1 MQYLDLHKLR
11 AEIEEKASALPQNVR
26 IPTELSR
33 LLKSKWERC
42 SQLSENSFV
51 LKSGANGD
59 DEVPLTHRV
68 VILAAIGA
76 KLTEQLLEYRKIY
89 TDIFNILSI
98 TIKQQKKLFNAKTTA
113 SNIGNEWASIKAKLD
128 SLGFPTE
135 TIERL
140 TRFALDNEWSGCTK
154 GIGRNN
160 DFYVSS
166 VCNALGTNP
175 TNMPM
180 LATASKDLLGADLRS
195 VMERLIEVANGTSR
209 PEANSPPL
217 HEAYLALCEFCRLYH
232 ISDQPWMTDD
242 VRCEPAHKALGE
254 IKNWAEKN
262 FATYSGIPMTVIASK
277 GSGAFPKVPW
287 ITILP
292 PGQTTSDGVYVGLCF
307 DREGR
312 GAVTGLA
319 ESVTSRKGLMVVNRS
334 ADSSLRINVNGSS
347 AATYYND
354 SFENPLEFTG
364 KDFDE
369 NIFKTHIS
377 KSLER
382 GILFLNLKKREAFGF
397 ADALQFQVDLEA
409 SGFKGV
415 AALAGVFLTALAS
428 KPFVLLTGNSGT
440 GKSKIAELF
449 ATWLAGEDIGSTTFA
464 MIPVGA
470 DWTDNRNVLGYVNH
484 LRPAKDGKPLYES
497 TPILELIIRAMDH
510 PERPYFLILDE
521 MNLSHVERY
530 FADFLSAMESGL
542 PIPLHTSA
550 DDLLSPQ
557 GSKVPAKLAL
567 PDNLFITG
575 TVNVDETTYMFS
587 PKVLDRANV
596 IEFRV
601 NPTDAEDFLKA
612 GAGGLSEIAA
622 APEGAAQAF
631 LALSRKAR
639 QKPVPD
645 LILHTD
651 AALADKRKAL
661 SEPLVEIFGI
671 MHKHHMEFGYR
682 TMHEVLRFA
691 AVDYELAAD
700 RAKWSSSNCLDVQ
713 ILQKILPKL
722 HGSKKRI
729 EQLLVDLAVFC
740 ETGVAPAGDGVFK
753 AGSTGDITYQKS
765 YKKLAEMIEIVR
777 RDQFVSFI

>member
-1 MQYLDLHKLR
+1 MEKFKDFLVRVKAGDHISASLDTISFTNKNDKKFTYPLDDMHQCLQALWWNGKF
-11 AEIEEKASALPQNVR
+11 IEKSFAGNWSYEEAKFRDAFSSAFR
-26 IPTELSR
+26 
-33 LLKSKWERC
+33 
-42 SQLSENSFV
+42 
-51 LKSGANGD
+51 
-59 DEVPLTHRV
+59 
-68 VILAAIGA
+68 
-76 KLTEQLLEYRKIY
+76 
-89 TDIFNILSI
+89 DI
-98 TIKQQKKLFNAKTTA
+98 TRNAVA
-113 SNIGNEWASIKAKLD
+113 SNIGSQTPNTVRCLELYAFYLLKKNS
-128 SLGFPTE
+128 TE
-135 TIERL
+135 TVDQSDIL
-140 TRFALDNEWSGCTK
+140 NEENLAPLFYGPDLSEEFFNWMQKENNLSEKSAANYKGAISGV
-154 GIGRNN
+154 IS
-160 DFYVSS
+160 D
-166 VCNALGTNP
+166 
-175 TNMPM
+175 
-180 LATASKDLLGADLRS
+180 LAGKDLHRLS
-195 VMERLIEVANGTSR
+195 SPVMV
-209 PEANSPPL
+209 
-217 HEAYLALCEFCRLYH
+217 
-232 ISDQPWMTDD
+232 
-242 VRCEPAHKALGE
+242 KALGDYLE
-254 IKNWAEKN
+254 ENPEFSKLNGDGNKM
-262 FATYSGIPMTVIASK
+262 YSGAINHYLSFLSERLKTQTPDAFDSMLISLFIKDIKQAGFNNT
-277 GSGAFPKVPW
+277 GSAPEVFVSS
-287 ITILP
+287 IL
-292 PGQTTSDGVYVGLCF
+292 T
-307 DREGR
+307 
-312 GAVTGLA
+312 
-319 ESVTSRKGLMVVNRS
+319 
-334 ADSSLRINVNGSS
+334 
-347 AATYYND
+347 
-354 SFENPLEFTG
+354 
-364 KDFDE
+364 
-369 NIFKTHIS
+369 
-377 KSLER
+377 
-382 GILFLNLKKREAFGF
+382 
-397 ADALQFQVDLEA
+397 
-409 SGFKGV
+409 
-415 AALAGVFLTALAS
+415 
-428 KPFVLLTGNSGT
+428 KPFIILTGNSGT

-449 ATWLAGEDIGSTTFA
+449 ATWLAREDLGSTAFA

-470 DWTDNRNVLGYVNH
+470 DWTDNRNVLGFVNH

-497 TPILELIIRAMDH
+497 TPILELIIQAVDH

-567 PDNLFITG
+567 PANLFITG

-612 GAGGLSEIAA
+612 GAGGLSEITA

-631 LALSRKAR
+631 LELSRKAR

-661 SEPLVEIFGI
+661 SEPLVVIFGI

-682 TMHEVLRFA
+682 TMHEVLRYA

-700 RAKWSSSNCLDVQ
+700 RDKWSSSACLDVQ